1 MKLDIDTSQY
11 RYPTDKEIA
20 DAKKFI
26 LRRENYAQILDGRV
40 DDILTE
46 AAGEIAQICLKYN
59 IPAKD
64 FTMSSNSKMFQ
75 EVSDVMDAAE
85 ERIMALIEDF
95 STRVTDDNGKKK
107 LILLWIASLGRN
119 NMNLQQTLDGYMYR
133 YLYDLEAI
141 IAAYKLRM
149 ENNTKLTSA
158 AVVSQI
164 KASQHS
170 VYTNPA
176 VVAAMSARNITQM
189 QARYIRSH
197 GNHKND
203 GVPLSYVGVSNSNA
217 NNIVNMAKLTMRMA
231 WSRDLAI
238 DYTSDKEIVGFYVAR
253 GSSYPCD
260 YCQSYVG
267 YHPISEAD
275 ALPPRHNSC
284 QCYVIP
290 IYGKVENED
299 NEKIWNFQ
307 QG

>member
-11 RYPTDKEIA
+11 RYPAQKEVD

-26 LRRENYAQILDGRV
+26 LRRENYAQILDSRV
-40 DDILTE
+40 DAILTDT
-46 AAGEIAQICLKYN
+46 AGKIAQICLKYN

-64 FTMSSNSKMFQ
+64 FTMTSNQQMFQ
-75 EVSDVMDAAE
+75 EVSDVMDEAE
-85 ERIMALIEDF
+85 EKIMSLIEDF

-141 IAAYKLRM
+141 IAAYKLKM
-149 ENNTKLTSA
+149 EDNAKLTSA
-158 AVVSQI
+158 SVVSQI

-170 VYTNPA
+170 IYTNP
-176 VVAAMSARNITQM
+176 VVVSAMSAKNISQM
-189 QARYIRSH
+189 QAKYIRTH
-197 GNHKND
+197 GNHKGD
-203 GVPLSYVGVSNSNA
+203 GVPLSYIGASNSNA
-217 NNIVNMAKLTMRMA
+217 NNVINMAKLTMRMA
-231 WSRDLAI
+231 WSRNLVI
-238 DYTSDKEIVGFYVAR
+238 DYTSDKEIVGYYVAR

-267 YHPISEAD
+267 FHPISDAD

-284 QCYVIP
+284 QCFVIP
-290 IYGKVENED
+290 IYNKEQTDEYG
-299 NEKIWNFQ
+299 I
-307 QG
+307 